1 MVRVV
6 LRGGSV
12 FDGTGAAPAVADVVV
27 ADGKIVDVG
36 PGLDGDEAVDCTGH
50 AVLPGFIDSHVHFLI
65 NGQLDPMY
73 SVRRPF
79 SLAFFEAAQN
89 MRATLDVGITSVREA
104 GGADL
109 GLKTAQQRG
118 MIPGPRMQISIS
130 MLSQTGGHGDD
141 WQVCGAH
148 MPAFFVAHPGHPDS
162 IVDGPDEMRRKV
174 RELVRAGADV
184 IKVATSGGV
193 LSPRDDPRHGHFRD
207 AELEVLVEEATAA
220 GRFVMA
226 HAQATEG
233 IKAAIRN
240 GIRSIEHGIYLD
252 DEAIGQML
260 ERGTYLVPTL
270 IAPRG
275 VLEAAAAGIPVPPEA
290 VEKTKMVMEAHFASV
305 SKAIGAGV
313 KVAMGTDSGVT
324 PHGQNLRE
332 LPLMV
337 ECGMSPA
344 DALGCHD
351 AHGGRAAGRRRPRR
365 DARAREGCRC
375 RRARRRRARRRRH
388 GRAGPARLPGR
399 RARQRGPVAGPVTVA
414 VRSLRAMDFEFSG
427 EIIYWRGPSPYHF
440 VTVPDEHSAAIEAR
454 VVDGHVWVGRD
465 PGAGADRRDRLHDVA
480 VPEGGAVRRAGQ
492 GRGPPGGRA
501 VAR

>member
-1 MVRVV
+1 MTRV
-6 LRGGSV
+6 LLQGGSV
-12 FDGTGAAPAVADVVV
+12 FDGSGTAPAVADVVID
-27 ADGKIVDVG
+27 DGHIVDVG
-36 PGLDGDEAVDCTGH
+36 AGLDGDETVDCSGQT
-50 AVLPGFIDSHVHFLI
+50 VLPGFIDSHVHFML

-79 SLAFFEAAQN
+79 SLAFFEAAEN
-89 MRATLDVGITSVREA
+89 MRAVREA
-104 GGADL
+104 GGSDL
-109 GLKTAQQRG
+109 GIKTAQQRG
-118 MIPGPRMQISIS
+118 MIAGPRMQISIS

-148 MPAFFVAHPGHPDS
+148 MRAFFVPHPGRPDT

-207 AELEVLVEEATAA
+207 AELAVLVEEADAA
-220 GRFVMA
+220 GRYVMA
-226 HAQATEG
+226 HAQAADG

-252 DEAIGQML
+252 DDAIGQML

-275 VLEAAAAGIPVPPEA
+275 VLEAAEAGVPVPPEA
-290 VEKTKMVMEAHFASV
+290 VEKTKMVMEAHMASV

-344 DALGCHD
+344 DALVATTRTAAELLGIAETTGTLEPGKVADVVVIAGD
-351 AHGGRAAGRRRPRR
+351 ALDLRDLAGRVRRVYQ
-365 DARAREGCRC
+365 DG
-375 RRARRRRARRRRH
+375 
-388 GRAGPARLPGR
+388 
-399 RARQRGPVAGPVTVA
+399 
-414 VRSLRAMDFEFSG
+414 
-427 EIIYWRGPSPYHF
+427 
-440 VTVPDEHSAAIEAR
+440 R
-454 VVDGHVWVGRD
+454 VVSEGR
-465 PGAGADRRDRLHDVA
+465 
-480 VPEGGAVRRAGQ
+480 Q
-492 GRGPPGGRA
+492 
-501 VAR
+501 